1 MKSKRGMIRY
11 VIVFIIFFVSVD
23 AIGQPRCE
31 LKSCKI
37 EYEFFDGIN
46 SGYKTLIFTDSGLI
60 EKLIITAKTDTS
72 KMPAE
77 MKLMFKEMP
86 REVKQLKIQTRNN
99 VFLIDLISM
108 TGEKQRRYHT
118 GFQLPGPL
126 LSKIGNDTFLQKT
139 CEVYD
144 VKVSKIWYW
153 KGVAI
158 KKELAFNEGG
168 MIYERAISIDE
179 NYIIKKDEFKVPV
192 NVKF

>member
-1 MKSKRGMIRY
+1 MKSKQGMIRY
-11 VIVFIIFFVSVD
+11 IIGLIIFFVSVD
-23 AIGQPRCE
+23 AIGQPKCE

-60 EKLIITAKTDTS
+60 GKLLITAKTDTS
-72 KMPAE
+72 KIPAE
-77 MKLMFKEMP
+77 MKLMVTEIP
-86 REVKQLKIQTRNN
+86 HEVKQLKIQTRDS

-118 GFQLPGPL
+118 GFQLASPL
-126 LSKIGNDTFLQKT
+126 LNKIGTDIFLQKT

-144 VKVSKIWYW
+144 AKVSKIWYW
-153 KGVAI
+153 KGVVI
-158 KKELAFNEGG
+158 KKELAFKEGG

-179 NYIIKKDEFKVPV
+179 NHIIKKDEFKVPV